1 MCGFLG
7 IVSNKALKFD
17 NFNNALK
24 KISHRG
30 PDNSSTWIN
39 EKSNII
45 LGHNRLS
52 IIDLSS
58 QGNQPMSY
66 LGRYK
71 IIFNGEIY
79 NYKELKKTLESM
91 GYKFKSN
98 TDTEIILASYDR
110 WKEKCLEY
118 FRGMFAFT
126 IFDEKKNNIFI
137 ARDRVGEKPLY
148 YINDRETLYFS
159 SEIKSLLELK
169 IDIPKINF
177 EILNYLL
184 TRGFSSNE
192 NTIYQSIKKLP
203 AAHYLNYNIAKDN
216 LKIIRYWKLENDLVN
231 YNQNQNKIEQFD
243 EIIKKII
250 SYQLNTDVSTGVL
263 LSGGI
268 DSSLITSISSLKKN
282 NIKTFNVSFPNNLKY
297 DESKYAKQISNYF
310 KTDHHQIRVNRIDPS
325 IINTLIDIYDE
336 PFFDSSAIPTLLI
349 FQEIK
354 KYCKVV
360 LGGDGGDEVFGGYK
374 HYNYIIYL
382 DVISKFIPELF
393 RRILKNIILKKDS
406 NHFKGKNWISYLDLN
421 LKKKLPIVPKYFDN
435 DEKFQLLNTQLD
447 SQLNYS
453 NNNLDSND
461 LVKSLMHENFS
472 NYLCDNLLVKT
483 DMASMNN
490 SVELRSPFLDHKLIE
505 FLFYNFKTSEKVNFF
520 NRKIF
525 LKKYS
530 SNYFPKNYDYRR
542 KMGFSIPFKEWLKE
556 DNWKEFFYDNIL
568 SKKNIFN
575 KKYAI
580 DLMNKQN
587 SGYDNSS
594 KLYAI
599 LILVLWF
606 ENKKLVI

>member
-374 HYNYIIYL
+374 HYNYI
-382 DVISKFIPELF
+382 LF
-393 RRILKNIILKKDS
+393 
-406 NHFKGKNWISYLDLN
+406 
-421 LKKKLPIVPKYFDN
+421 
-435 DEKFQLLNTQLD
+435 
-447 SQLNYS
+447 
-453 NNNLDSND
+453 
-461 LVKSLMHENFS
+461 
-472 NYLCDNLLVKT
+472 
-483 DMASMNN
+483 
-490 SVELRSPFLDHKLIE
+490 
-505 FLFYNFKTSEKVNFF
+505 
-520 NRKIF
+520 
-525 LKKYS
+525 
-530 SNYFPKNYDYRR
+530 
-542 KMGFSIPFKEWLKE
+542 
-556 DNWKEFFYDNIL
+556 
-568 SKKNIFN
+568 
-575 KKYAI
+575 
-580 DLMNKQN
+580 
-587 SGYDNSS
+587 
-594 KLYAI
+594 
-599 LILVLWF
+599 
-606 ENKKLVI
+606 

>member
-79 NYKELKKTLESM
+79 NYKELKKTLESI

-177 EILNYLL
+177 ETLDYFL
-184 TRGFSSNE
+184 TRGFSSNK

-216 LKIIRYWKLENDLVN
+216 LEIIRYWKLENDLVN

-243 EIIKKII
+243 EIIKRII

-297 DESKYAKQISNYF
+297 DESKHAKQISNYF
-310 KTDHHQIRVNRIDPS
+310 QTDHHQIRINRIDPS

-382 DVISKFIPELF
+382 EVLSKFIPELF
-393 RRILKNIILKKDS
+393 RKILKNIILKKDN

-421 LKKKLPIVPKYFDN
+421 LKENLPIVPKYFDN
-435 DEKFQLLNTQLD
+435 DEKFQILNKQLD
-447 SQLNYS
+447 SQPNYL
-453 NNNLDSND
+453 NNNLGSSD
-461 LVKSLMHENFS
+461 LVKSLMYENFS

-483 DMASMNN
+483 DMASMNC

-530 SNYFPKNYDYRR
+530 SNYFPKNYNYRR

-599 LILVLWF
+599 LVLILWF
-606 ENKKLVI
+606 DNKKFVI

>member
-354 KYCKVV
+354 
-360 LGGDGGDEVFGGYK
+360 
-374 HYNYIIYL
+374 
-382 DVISKFIPELF
+382 
-393 RRILKNIILKKDS
+393 NI
-406 NHFKGKNWISYLDLN
+406 
-421 LKKKLPIVPKYFDN
+421 
-435 DEKFQLLNTQLD
+435 
-447 SQLNYS
+447 
-453 NNNLDSND
+453 
-461 LVKSLMHENFS
+461 VK
-472 NYLCDNLLVKT
+472 
-483 DMASMNN
+483 
-490 SVELRSPFLDHKLIE
+490 
-505 FLFYNFKTSEKVNFF
+505 
-520 NRKIF
+520 
-525 LKKYS
+525 
-530 SNYFPKNYDYRR
+530 
-542 KMGFSIPFKEWLKE
+542 
-556 DNWKEFFYDNIL
+556 
-568 SKKNIFN
+568 
-575 KKYAI
+575 
-580 DLMNKQN
+580 
-587 SGYDNSS
+587 
-594 KLYAI
+594 
-599 LILVLWF
+599 
-606 ENKKLVI
+606 